1 MHAFVNPSGAMSI
14 NYRSSM
20 RKIPLI
26 ILLALT
32 WTISTRAQDVKA
44 FTGTSK
50 KPIPAGAKIYVAP
63 MSDGFDTFIIAGIV
77 KKSVPLV
84 VVNSRDKADYE
95 LTGISASDKAGWAK
109 MIFLGSQQSNEEA
122 SIKIVDLRTGEV
134 VYGYSVHKTNSYR
147 GKQSAG
153 EACAKHI
160 KSDIDKTP

>member
-1 MHAFVNPSGAMSI
+1 MK
-14 NYRSSM
+14 
-20 RKIPLI
+20 KIPLI
-26 ILLALT
+26 LLIALG

-44 FTGTSK
+44 FAGPSK
-50 KPIPAGAKIYVAP
+50 KPMAAGSKIYVAP
-63 MSDGFDTFIIAGIV
+63 MADGFDTFIVAGIV
-77 KKSVPLV
+77 KKNVPLV

-122 SIKIVDLRTGEV
+122 SIKIVDLKTNEV

-153 EACAKHI
+153 ESCAKHI
-160 KSDIDKTP
+160 KSDIENAPKP